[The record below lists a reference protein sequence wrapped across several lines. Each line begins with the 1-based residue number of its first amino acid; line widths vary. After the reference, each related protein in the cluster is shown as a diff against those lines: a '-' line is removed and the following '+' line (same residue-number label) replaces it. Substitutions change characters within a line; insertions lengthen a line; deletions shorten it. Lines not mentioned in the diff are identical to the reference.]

1 MLPVARVWTKLL
13 FATTAAMIASVVL
26 VDAPAAAAEPP
37 ASPPAAP
44 GAKPSKD
51 RFSKAMKRLRDQRR
65 NKAKREK
72 AKARAKRAMATHS
85 LSPDKSGADKKN
97 DAKSDRKQPEPR
109 TALGSSQKIDLTVE
123 PTEPQPR
130 PRVEPAPAK
139 PKVHRPAPPL
149 PEPQFTELE
158 RALQQSVELQVVDLG
173 PDERWEVSVTNRSP
187 ARVRIAAD
195 PRLLSFEARVPG
207 KAKPVSC
214 KLPEALLP
222 RASHVDR
229 ETLAPGERYTFTID
243 PLMYCFETGDQTI
256 LVPGTFLT
264 PNYGFTEKTQ
274 TRWSWGRRYEERLTQ
289 VAPFAARFVM
299 SEAPPG
305 PAAAPAPA
313 PAAEATTDD
322 TESVSPEVVTEE
334 AATANVPAPAPE
346 EGLKRVVGNGF
357 ALRSEYQGWAH
368 ARPRHH
374 SLGDAPQAGL
384 KLSISSGSDAP
395 SARDVAVTVRLD
407 NVSTV
412 SQRVYFRRDL
422 VSFVIKGP
430 DGEHQC
436 AAASAAFRAPEQ
448 QAFTTI
454 AAGKSASFTTQ
465 LLEFC
470 PAESF
475 SRPGFYYVSAV
486 LPGTAASDTDEDVFT
501 GKLAASKPRPVRLH
515 RAELPFTI
523 RRAGGGGG
531 GGGVQSSGRFTR
543 SPVSPAVPEGEMI
556 QPLPQMPDPPPPP
569 PPVEAPP
576 PPIQ

>member
-1 MLPVARVWTKLL
+1 MFPVVRVWTKLV
-13 FATTAAMIASVVL
+13 FAATAAMIASVVP

-37 ASPPAAP
+37 TAQPAAP

-85 LSPDKSGADKKN
+85 LSPDKGAKDKKPKTDN
-97 DAKSDRKQPEPR
+97 KSPEPR
-109 TALGSSQKIDLTVE
+109 TALGSSQKIDLTVDAPVEKPSAPKAAAE
-123 PTEPQPR
+123 PTR
-130 PRVEPAPAK
+130 

-149 PEPQFTELE
+149 PEPKFTELE

-222 RASHVDR
+222 KSSHVER

-264 PNYGFTEKTQ
+264 ASYGFTEKTQ

-289 VAPFAARFVM
+289 VAPFAARFAI
-299 SEAPPG
+299 SDAPPG
-305 PAAAPAPA
+305 PAAPPPPPAPA
-313 PAAEATTDD
+313 ETTLEDAEP
-322 TESVSPEVVTEE
+322 VSPELE
-334 AATANVPAPAPE
+334 AGDTTAVSPPAPAPE

-368 ARPRHH
+368 ARLRHH

-395 SARDVAVTVRLD
+395 SARDVSVTVRLD
-407 NVSTV
+407 NISSV

-436 AAASAAFRAPEQ
+436 QAASAAFRAPEQ

-486 LPGTAASDTDEDVFT
+486 LPGTATANAEEDVFT

-523 RRAGGGGG
+523 RRAGAGGGG
-531 GGGVQSSGRFTR
+531 GGSVQNSGRFSR
-543 SPVSPAVPEGEMI
+543 SPVNPTVPEGEMI
-556 QPLPQMPDPPPPP
+556 QPLPQMPEPPPP
-569 PPVEAPP
+569 PPVEAPAP
-576 PPIQ
+576 AIQ